1 MWAVIIPLATIAILL
16 CVAAL
21 PIRRKVTLE
30 DYANE
35 LERHLLGQ
43 DDDDDWDRTS
53 SVRLSNER
61 LERLRTSLPGSFDDL
76 ASDEDRKEL
85 KRIIES
91 LRRGEVPDL

>member
-1 MWAVIIPLATIAILL
+1 MWAVIIPVATIAILF

-21 PIRRKVTLE
+21 RITRKVSLE

-43 DDDDDWDRTS
+43 DEDDDWDRTS
-53 SVRLSNER
+53 SVRLSDER
-61 LERLRTSLPGSFDDL
+61 LERLRASLPSSFDDL
-76 ASDEDRKEL
+76 ASDEDRTEL

>member
-1 MWAVIIPLATIAILL
+1 MIIPLATIAILL

-21 PIRRKVTLE
+21 PIKRKVSLE

-43 DDDDDWDRTS
+43 DEDNDWDRTS
-53 SVRLSNER
+53 SVRLSDER
-61 LERLRTSLPGSFDDL
+61 LERLRASLPSSFDDL
-76 ASDEDRKEL
+76 ASDEDRSEL
-85 KRIIES
+85 KRIIEN